1 MPHFTAGDGTR
12 LHYRTEGA
20 GPPVICVPGG
30 PGRSSVY
37 LDRLG
42 GLDERYTLHLLDPRG
57 AGESAMPSDATTLA
71 YPSLADD
78 IEDLRTHL
86 GLDMIDLLGHSAGA
100 VVAEVYAARQS
111 TRIRRLV
118 LVTPTARL
126 QAAIPDTA
134 AVRAAR
140 FAEPWYSDA
149 AQAMVALDG
158 AASIE
163 EAMPLLDRIAPFY
176 YGRWDERAR
185 GHAAGYRAQVSIG
198 AQVGYSGGPV
208 VRDFDRIGAL
218 AALLALPAPALVVA
232 GALDGGSGVAGAEFV
247 AQSIAHA
254 ELVVMDD
261 CGHYPWV
268 DEPAKF
274 ADLVGDFLTP

>member
-1 MPHFTAGDGTR
+1 
-12 LHYRTEGA
+12 
-20 GPPVICVPGG
+20 
-30 PGRSSVY
+30 
-37 LDRLG
+37 
-42 GLDERYTLHLLDPRG
+42 LDEHRTLVLLDPRG

-71 YPSLADD
+71 YPSLAED
-78 IEDLRTHL
+78 IEELRDHL
-86 GLDMIDLLGHSAGA
+86 GLDQIELLGHSAGA
-100 VVAEVYAARQS
+100 VVAEVYAARHPA
-111 TRIRRLV
+111 RIRRLV

-126 QAAIPDTA
+126 QAVTPDTA

-140 FAEPWYSDA
+140 FAEQWYSDA

-158 AASIE
+158 VTSIE
-163 EAMPLLDRIAPFY
+163 EAMPLLDRVAPFY
-176 YGRWDERAR
+176 YGRWDDHAR
-185 GHAAGYRAQVSIG
+185 GHAAGYRTQVSIG

-208 VRDFDRIGAL
+208 VRDFDRVGAL
-218 AALLALPAPALVVA
+218 AALLAFPAPTLVVA

-247 AQSIAHA
+247 SRSIADS

-274 ADLVGDFLTP
+274 AELVGSFLTT